1 VFAFASWYW
10 LLALPLPLLLW
21 QGWRRRPPRRQ
32 AALFHP
38 HAALLAQLAA
48 ELPAPARRW
57 PWLWLAGCMLLI
69 LALARPQW
77 ITLHPE
83 DYPGRDL
90 MFAIDVSGSMRAED
104 FVIDNRPV
112 SRLDLVKEAVDRLL
126 AARRGD
132 RAGLIV
138 FGDDAYTLTPV
149 TTDLT
154 LLRTLLGEMR
164 NGIAGEKT
172 ALGDA
177 IALAVKRLRE
187 RPPQSRILFL
197 FTDGTNTAGRF
208 QPAEALALAKRYKV
222 RIYAVGIGRSGKVAY
237 PGGESG
243 ETIAAEL
250 PLDEDLLQRL
260 ARESGGHYYHIQRSE
275 DLGPILADIDRL
287 ETVDIHLD
295 KIGDHAEWYWLPLVL
310 GLGLLFLAQR
320 RGLREALP

>member
-1 VFAFASWYW
+1 MFVFASFWW
-10 LLALPLPLLLW
+10 LLALPLPLLAWRWW
-21 QGWRRRPPRRQ
+21 QRRPPRRQ

-48 ELPAPARRW
+48 ELPGRTRHW

-77 ITLHPE
+77 ITLHPQ

-90 MFAIDVSGSMRAED
+90 MFAVDVSGSMRAQD
-104 FVIDNRPV
+104 FVMDHRPT
-112 SRLDLVKEAVDRLL
+112 SRLALVKDTVERLL
-126 AARRGD
+126 EQRKGD
-132 RAGLIV
+132 RAGLLI

-149 TTDLT
+149 THDLN
-154 LLRTLLGEMR
+154 LLRTVLKDVR

-177 IALAVKRLRE
+177 IALGVKRLRD
-187 RPPQSRILFL
+187 RPPQSRVLFL
-197 FTDGTNTAGRF
+197 FTDGANTAGGF
-208 QPAEALALAKRYKV
+208 TPADALALAKQYQV
-222 RIYAVGIGRSGKVAY
+222 RIYSVGIGRAGKVAY

-243 ETIAAEL
+243 ETVAAAL
-250 PLDEDLLQRL
+250 PLDENLLRHL
-260 ARESGGHYYHIQRSE
+260 AQESGGRYYRVQHSE

-295 KIGDHAEWYWLPLVL
+295 KIGEHAEWYWLPLVL
-310 GLGLLFLAQR
+310 GLALLLIAQR
-320 RGLREALP
+320 RGTEVLP